1 MEKIKSVARK
11 VWDAICNFCKR
22 TWTAVRG
29 LWVRRNETVN
39 PTVGWAV
46 YGGVLV
52 LAIVL
57 ALIIWL

>member
-11 VWDAICNFCKR
+11 VWDKTCEFCGKA
-22 TWTAVRG
+22 WTAVRG
-29 LWVRRNETVN
+29 LWVRRDENVS
-39 PTVGWAV
+39 PIVAWSV

-57 ALIIWL
+57 ALIFWL